1 VGQILVV
8 TVRRVSC
15 RPFSVIGG
23 IVVADLR
30 KEGTDLVLDLS
41 LIEKV
46 LAKHGSLRVALSSVV
61 GVEVVNDAKHA
72 VGWVTLMGAAFPG
85 SFGIGAF
92 HSHGS
97 RGFRQFAV
105 VHRNTPRG
113 VRVRLQG
120 ATFDE
125 FIVGYDNP
133 EAVVTSLGFGGP

>member
-1 VGQILVV
+1 MGQILVV

-72 VGWVTLMGAAFPG
+72 VG
-85 SFGIGAF
+85 
-92 HSHGS
+92 
-97 RGFRQFAV
+97 
-105 VHRNTPRG
+105 
-113 VRVRLQG
+113 
-120 ATFDE
+120 
-125 FIVGYDNP
+125 
-133 EAVVTSLGFGGP
+133 